1 MVESFRKFN
10 SEILNPKKLIQ
21 EFLNNNQRNEDIF
34 KAFNR
39 LDIEIEEKIRLNM
52 RDEHE
57 EWFRGM
63 DSKLTTKQEVM
74 RRKAQDRIRGYLYKT
89 KDELTKSAI
98 YKTNTKARKIIDEL
112 IDDFFNFLSGVTF
125 FGCLFDRSHESRL
138 TIDEID
144 AQPIE
149 KSKRRRVDPEIK
161 ARIEKSELL
170 KDFEVSLCDDLGYF
184 NCHGL
189 WHVKNCSY
197 GHKMN
202 PYASREALVL
212 FSIYNLDHQ
221 IEISRSIFPS
231 ILKSVE
237 TLANDESS
245 CEVHKKKLEMI
256 STLTYFREIFTVDNL
271 KLVHIVCHD
280 KATHDEL
287 KSKGRVLCR
296 DCKEFK
302 ILRRLK
308 AKA

>member
-1 MVESFRKFN
+1 MIESFRKFN
-10 SEILNPKKLIQ
+10 SEILNAKRLIHD
-21 EFLNNNQRNEDIF
+21 FLSNNQRNEDIF
-34 KAFNR
+34 KAFNH
-39 LDIEIEEKIRLNM
+39 LDCEIEEKIRLKL

-57 EWFRGM
+57 DWFHGM
-63 DSKLTTKQEVM
+63 DSKLTNKEDVM

-89 KDELTKSAI
+89 KDELTKSSI
-98 YKTNTKARKIIDEL
+98 YKRNPKAREIIDEL

-125 FGCLFDRSHESRL
+125 FGCLFDRSHEVRL
-138 TIDEID
+138 TVDEID
-144 AQPIE
+144 AKPIE
-149 KSKRRRVDPEIK
+149 KSKRRKVDPEIK
-161 ARIEKSELL
+161 TRIEKSEIL
-170 KDFEVSLCDDLGYF
+170 KDFEVALCDENGYF
-184 NCHGL
+184 ACHGL
-189 WHVKNCSY
+189 WNVKNCSY

-231 ILKSVE
+231 ILKNVE
-237 TLANDESS
+237 SLISEESE
-245 CEVHKKKLEMI
+245 CEIHHKKAEAL

-280 KATHDEL
+280 KTTHDDL
-287 KSKGRVLCR
+287 KSKGKVLCR

-308 AKA
+308 F